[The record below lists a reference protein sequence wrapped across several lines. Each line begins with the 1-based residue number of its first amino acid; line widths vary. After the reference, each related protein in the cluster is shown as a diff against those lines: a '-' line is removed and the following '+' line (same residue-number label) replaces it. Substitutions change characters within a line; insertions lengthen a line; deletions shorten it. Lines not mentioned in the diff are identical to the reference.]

1 MILERSDKIDIDI
14 DSVPMP
20 LRDIA
25 AEAQWFIKM
34 RNRYRSAI
42 KEVSTKLEILDDE
55 FQMKNNYTPI
65 HHMESRV
72 KSVQN
77 IMEKLQRKGFELS

>member
-25 AEAQWFIKM
+25 AEAQWFIKI
-34 RNRYRSAI
+34 RNR
-42 KEVSTKLEILDDE
+42 
-55 FQMKNNYTPI
+55 
-65 HHMESRV
+65 
-72 KSVQN
+72 
-77 IMEKLQRKGFELS
+77 